1 MSPTTHVGNAGR
13 FVAGILGV
21 IWIAAGL
28 AAIGLGVRGHQW
40 GTVLLG
46 VLAVYFG
53 GIWWHV
59 ARTGRY
65 AVWPFR
71 RRGT

>member
-1 MSPTTHVGNAGR
+1 MSHLSRLPRIIAG
-13 FVAGILGV
+13 VIGV
-21 IWIAAGL
+21 IWIVAGM
-28 AAIGLGVRGHQW
+28 AAIILGVPARQW

-65 AVWPFR
+65 VAWPFG
-71 RRGT
+71 RRGA

>member
-1 MSPTTHVGNAGR
+1 
-13 FVAGILGV
+13 
-21 IWIAAGL
+21 
-28 AAIGLGVRGHQW
+28 
-40 GTVLLG
+40 
-46 VLAVYFG
+46 VYFG

-65 AVWPFR
+65 VAWPFG

>member
-1 MSPTTHVGNAGR
+1 
-13 FVAGILGV
+13 VAGVIGV
-21 IWIAAGL
+21 IWMAAGL
-28 AAIGLGVRGHQW
+28 AAIAVGARRRQW

-46 VLAVYFG
+46 ALAVYFG

-65 AVWPFR
+65 VAWPFG

>member
-1 MSPTTHVGNAGR
+1 MNRPLTTLPR
-13 FVAGILGV
+13 IVAGVIGV
-21 IWIAAGL
+21 IWMAAGL
-28 AAIGLGVRGHQW
+28 AAIVLGARGGQW
-40 GTVLLG
+40 GPVALG
-46 VLAVYFG
+46 ALAVYFG

-65 AVWPFR
+65 VAWPFG

>member
-1 MSPTTHVGNAGR
+1 MPHLSRIPR
-13 FVAGILGV
+13 IVAGVIGI

-28 AAIGLGVRGHQW
+28 VAVILGVPARQW

-46 VLAVYFG
+46 ALAVYFG

-65 AVWPFR
+65 VAWPFGR
-71 RRGT
+71 P